1 MGRNKNLTIKKLKS
15 ANQAEILR
23 SSQRDNDFVWTLT
36 EKLSNI
42 LTRFKGYRSLSQF
55 MQSDVPARFI
65 YFVLTSGM
73 GNQTLGEEYTGIVQV
88 NLDDCKVPS
97 LSARILAALLE
108 CLGEQ
113 LFLKLLERLQVSI
126 NNPQNELTPSA
137 VKFLNIFLTKL
148 RAIVPLLILA
158 HRGLFYLFGRY
169 YSLGKRLS
177 GVDYAKVYGRR
188 PTDGISWG
196 LKFLGI
202 ATIAQFLLRLFQ
214 KDNRLEDD
222 SEVTN
227 VALSTSVCCQLC
239 LEKMPNTTTP
249 CGHLFCWTCLAE
261 WLRTKPR
268 CPLCREHV
276 SPSRIVYLMNL

>member
-97 LSARILAALLE
+97 LS
-108 CLGEQ
+108 
-113 LFLKLLERLQVSI
+113 VSYII
-126 NNPQNELTPSA
+126 NIKTL
-137 VKFLNIFLTKL
+137 IF
-148 RAIVPLLILA
+148 INFI
-158 HRGLFYLFGRY
+158 
-169 YSLGKRLS
+169 
-177 GVDYAKVYGRR
+177 
-188 PTDGISWG
+188 
-196 LKFLGI
+196 
-202 ATIAQFLLRLFQ
+202 
-214 KDNRLEDD
+214 
-222 SEVTN
+222 
-227 VALSTSVCCQLC
+227 
-239 LEKMPNTTTP
+239 
-249 CGHLFCWTCLAE
+249 
-261 WLRTKPR
+261 
-268 CPLCREHV
+268 
-276 SPSRIVYLMNL
+276 